1 MKAIARGCE
10 VQLRALPADAS
21 HRLHPCVRL
30 RQPNPSRGRSWMSPK
45 WTRRSALASGASG
58 FRPRDRFATALDG
71 SCCGVGD
78 LSPCAAD
85 SVCVLVDG

>member
-1 MKAIARGCE
+1 
-10 VQLRALPADAS
+10 
-21 HRLHPCVRL
+21 
-30 RQPNPSRGRSWMSPK
+30 MSPK